1 MKVQSHR
8 RRGET
13 GKGKENERKMKVQSH
28 RGRGETGKGKEN
40 ERQMKV
46 QRLNEGPAA
55 NKASISILALNKASI
70 SILKECALT
79 ALYWQMA
86 QN

>member
-1 MKVQSHR
+1 
-8 RRGET
+8 
-13 GKGKENERKMKVQSH
+13 MKVQSH
-28 RGRGETGKGKEN
+28 RGRGETGKGKEI

-55 NKASISILALNKASI
+55 NKASISIL
-70 SILKECALT
+70 KERVLT

>member
-8 RRGET
+8 GRGEA

-46 QRLNEGPAA
+46 QRLNEGPAV
-55 NKASISILALNKASI
+55 NKASI
-70 SILKECALT
+70 SILKECSLT
-79 ALYWQMA
+79 ALYWQIA